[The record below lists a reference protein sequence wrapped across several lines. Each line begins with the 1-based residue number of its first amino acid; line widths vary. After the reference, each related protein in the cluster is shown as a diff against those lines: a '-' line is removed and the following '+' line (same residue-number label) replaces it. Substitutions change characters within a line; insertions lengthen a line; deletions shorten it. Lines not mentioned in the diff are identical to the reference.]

1 MPTPDSRHI
10 LERATELIEAWCI
23 DFGAI
28 KSPHQA
34 YQEQVAAAGVNID
47 EVFNSLS
54 TCTKPSIQLALQK
67 QLTEYYDRLR
77 ELQLNH
83 DRTIGQQQERYKEIL
98 DAAMKQL
105 CDKLNTVIEPCKT
118 LKPFPK
124 VANPQSNQGQ
134 IISSSDSPERRNPVF
149 NADTQT
155 DLEQSVIYVCVH
167 DEAQCLD
174 SVPSRRKRRHTSGV
188 QTRGRPDKMMKKQ
201 TLENQGW
208 PDKVRPCDNGRKRQR
223 KSAVEGV
230 KPVCGQVCLVFRKK
244 LKQWLAA
251 LVLPDNFNEAGVA
264 TTIASLDLT
273 KEVAECWEHMRETDG
288 VRWRQGHNET
298 EPVVAER
305 QVAIV
310 YFEGPKFP
318 EKCRTDWVSIEE
330 LHKYD
335 PGLHSSLIPHS
346 KTVHKFLT
354 GKLGAQSG
362 TKAKRVKL
370 GVTNE
375 AGTQKQRT
383 SYGSTTA
390 CETIS
395 QDDCPVKGKLEDFA
409 DVGESQ
415 ITPAPC
421 PHTDVP
427 AMNLQK
433 KDWLNSESGKRDS
446 PNGRIVGSHKDIG
459 VIQAGMDDLIQPNAI
474 PRSGLLATA
483 DGCWA
488 ASRPS
493 QQQMA
498 GHALVAMSSTSGPLP
513 SMQPLLSP
521 VPTLRSA
528 RVARSG
534 HVMGRATG
542 REAITESVKLPGVL
556 QMLHGD
562 APVSLSS
569 GWRQNPTLNT
579 RPLQPQRL
587 LSGPDSSIPSLSE
600 TGLRWALTPPVTSPE
615 TNHLPP
621 NSRRTQQ

>member
-23 DFGAI
+23 DFGAL
-28 KSPHQA
+28 KSPHEA
-34 YQEQVAAAGVNID
+34 YQEQVAAARVNVD
-47 EVFNSLS
+47 EV
-54 TCTKPSIQLALQK
+54 
-67 QLTEYYDRLR
+67 
-77 ELQLNH
+77 
-83 DRTIGQQQERYKEIL
+83 TIGQQQERYKEIL

-251 LVLPDNFNEAGVA
+251 LVLPNNFNEAGDA

-273 KEVAECWEHMRETDG
+273 KEVAECWEHMRETDE

-305 QVAIV
+305 QVAIM

-318 EKCRTDWVSIEE
+318 EKCRTDWVPIEE

-335 PGLHSSLIPHS
+335 PGVHSSLIPHS
-346 KTVHKFLT
+346 KTVLKFLT

-370 GVTNE
+370 GVTN
-375 AGTQKQRT
+375 GTQKQRT
-383 SYGSTTA
+383 SYESTTA

-415 ITPAPC
+415 ITPAPY

-446 PNGRIVGSHKDIG
+446 PNGRIVGSHKHIG

>member
-34 YQEQVAAAGVNID
+34 YQEQVAAARVNID

-98 DAAMKQL
+98 DVAMKQL

-118 LKPFPK
+118 LKPFLK

-298 EPVVAER
+298 KPVVAER

-335 PGLHSSLIPHS
+335 PGVHSSLIPHS

-383 SYGSTTA
+383 SYESTTA

-446 PNGRIVGSHKDIG
+446 PNGMIVGSHKDIG

-474 PRSGLLATA
+474 PRSDGWTCTGGDVIDIGASPIHAT
-483 DGCWA
+483 
-488 ASRPS
+488 SS
-493 QQQMA
+493 
-498 GHALVAMSSTSGPLP
+498 VAC
-513 SMQPLLSP
+513 
-521 VPTLRSA
+521 
-528 RVARSG
+528 
-534 HVMGRATG
+534 
-542 REAITESVKLPGVL
+542 
-556 QMLHGD
+556 
-562 APVSLSS
+562 
-569 GWRQNPTLNT
+569 
-579 RPLQPQRL
+579 
-587 LSGPDSSIPSLSE
+587 PDSS
-600 TGLRWALTPPVTSPE
+600 
-615 TNHLPP
+615 
-621 NSRRTQQ
+621 QC

>member
-1 MPTPDSRHI
+1 
-10 LERATELIEAWCI
+10 
-23 DFGAI
+23 
-28 KSPHQA
+28 
-34 YQEQVAAAGVNID
+34 
-47 EVFNSLS
+47 
-54 TCTKPSIQLALQK
+54 
-67 QLTEYYDRLR
+67 
-77 ELQLNH
+77 
-83 DRTIGQQQERYKEIL
+83 
-98 DAAMKQL
+98 MKQL

-370 GVTNE
+370 GVTN
-375 AGTQKQRT
+375 GTQKQRT

-474 PRSGLLATA
+474 PRS
-483 DGCWA
+483 D
-488 ASRPS
+488 
-493 QQQMA
+493 
-498 GHALVAMSSTSGPLP
+498 LV
-513 SMQPLLSP
+513 
-521 VPTLRSA
+521 
-528 RVARSG
+528 
-534 HVMGRATG
+534 
-542 REAITESVKLPGVL
+542 
-556 QMLHGD
+556 
-562 APVSLSS
+562 
-569 GWRQNPTLNT
+569 
-579 RPLQPQRL
+579 
-587 LSGPDSSIPSLSE
+587 
-600 TGLRWALTPPVTSPE
+600 
-615 TNHLPP
+615 
-621 NSRRTQQ
+621 NSRWLDMHWWRCHRHRGLSHPCNLFCRLSRLFAVLELHDLGM

>member
-354 GKLGAQSG
+354 VRSYQRG
-362 TKAKRVKL
+362 RHP
-370 GVTNE
+370 E
-375 AGTQKQRT
+375 AANLIRIYY
-383 SYGSTTA
+383 SMR
-390 CETIS
+390 
-395 QDDCPVKGKLEDFA
+395 DDFSRRLSCKGK
-409 DVGESQ
+409 VGGFRRCWR
-415 ITPAPC
+415 IPDHA
-421 PHTDVP
+421 
-427 AMNLQK
+427 
-433 KDWLNSESGKRDS
+433 S
-446 PNGRIVGSHKDIG
+446 PLSTYRCASYEPTKE
-459 VIQAGMDDLIQPNAI
+459 
-474 PRSGLLATA
+474 GLVEL
-483 DGCWA
+483 
-488 ASRPS
+488 
-493 QQQMA
+493 
-498 GHALVAMSSTSGPLP
+498 
-513 SMQPLLSP
+513 
-521 VPTLRSA
+521 
-528 RVARSG
+528 
-534 HVMGRATG
+534 
-542 REAITESVKLPGVL
+542 
-556 QMLHGD
+556 
-562 APVSLSS
+562 
-569 GWRQNPTLNT
+569 
-579 RPLQPQRL
+579 
-587 LSGPDSSIPSLSE
+587 
-600 TGLRWALTPPVTSPE
+600 
-615 TNHLPP
+615 
-621 NSRRTQQ
+621 